1 MKSISKIA
9 GIYKNP
15 GARAIGIY
23 TFTNF
28 FAKGASF
35 LLLFIYTNPLYI
47 SPSENGLLNL
57 MSTSII
63 FLVPF
68 VSMGSVHSINADYFK
83 LNAHEFRN
91 SFTTSLIL
99 PSVVTLVSFFALYFF
114 RG

>member
-15 GARAIGIY
+15 AARAIGVY

-57 MSTSII
+57 MSTAII

-68 VSMGSVHSINADYFK
+68 VSLGSVHSINADFFK
-83 LNAHEFRN
+83 LEPNEFRN
-91 SFTTSLIL
+91 SFTTSLVL
-99 PSVVTLVSFFALYFF
+99 PLIITAL
-114 RG
+114 